1 MKKTLIFPLLA
12 AALLCNCGGSD
23 DKEPGAGEGEG
34 SITVVEPTTALG
46 APNDDISL
54 LQLKP
59 GKLIT
64 LKQVNTTNCKRAA
77 AAGMCIDIMAQDAT
91 VFAEG
96 MTDAKLDALF
106 SEAGAAI
113 GSAAA
118 SLWGIH
124 LPYRTYDISATD
136 EAARTTAVAKL
147 RTVINSAMKHMSP
160 KHFVIHPST
169 GTILTTGSDFA
180 ARKAQSRKSLR
191 ELQTHIAS
199 CNSTYGLSTIL
210 CVENCPRSVAYDAET
225 TLALLSGEGLE
236 QVRVCLDTGHALIPL
251 NGSYIN
257 PTRNGD
263 AVAIL
268 RKLGTRLGTLH
279 IQQNPGAKGQSGTLD
294 KHLQPYTGGLIDWGE
309 FYYELLKNNRYRGC
323 FLYEVSFTDTYDG
336 TTATIESAKANYTGL
351 IYPAFT
357 DRLNRQ

>member
-1 MKKTLIFPLLA
+1 
-12 AALLCNCGGSD
+12 
-23 DKEPGAGEGEG
+23 
-34 SITVVEPTTALG
+34 
-46 APNDDISL
+46 
-54 LQLKP
+54 
-59 GKLIT
+59 
-64 LKQVNTTNCKRAA
+64 
-77 AAGMCIDIMAQDAT
+77 
-91 VFAEG
+91 
-96 MTDAKLDALF
+96 
-106 SEAGAAI
+106 
-113 GSAAA
+113 
-118 SLWGIH
+118 
-124 LPYRTYDISATD
+124 
-136 EAARTTAVAKL
+136 
-147 RTVINSAMKHMSP
+147 MKHMSP

-180 ARKAQSRKSLR
+180 ARKVQSRKSLR

-199 CNSTYGLSTIL
+199 CNSTYGLHTIL

-225 TLALLSGEGLE
+225 MLALLSGEGLE

-279 IQQNPGAKGQSGTLD
+279 IQQNRGAEGQSGTLD
-294 KHLQPYTGGLIDWGE
+294 KHLQPYDGGLIDWGE

-351 IYPAFT
+351 VYPAFT
-357 DRLNRQ
+357 HRLNRQ

>member
-1 MKKTLIFPLLA
+1 MKKTRILPLLA
-12 AALLCNCGGSD
+12 VALLCNCGGSD
-23 DKEPGAGEGEG
+23 DKGPETGDGK
-34 SITVVEPTTALG
+34 ITVVEPTTALG
-46 APNDDISL
+46 APNDDIFR

-96 MTDAKLDALF
+96 MSDAKLDALF

-118 SLWGIH
+118 DLWGVH
-124 LPYRTYDISATD
+124 LPYGTYDISATD
-136 EAARTTAVAKL
+136 ETVRTTAVAKL
-147 RTVINSAMKHMSP
+147 KAVITSVMKHMSP

-180 ARKAQSRKSLR
+180 ARKVQSRKSLR
-191 ELQTHIAS
+191 ELQTIAS
-199 CNSTYGLSTIL
+199 CNSTYGLHTIL

-225 TLALLSGEGLE
+225 MLALLSGEGLE

-279 IQQNPGAKGQSGTLD
+279 IQQNPGAEGQSGTLD
-294 KHLQPYTGGLIDWGE
+294 KHLQPYDGGLIDWGE
-309 FYYELLKNNRYRGC
+309 LYYELLKNNRYRGC

-351 IYPAFT
+351 VYPAFT
-357 DRLNRQ
+357 HRLNSQ

>member
-1 MKKTLIFPLLA
+1 
-12 AALLCNCGGSD
+12 
-23 DKEPGAGEGEG
+23 
-34 SITVVEPTTALG
+34 
-46 APNDDISL
+46 
-54 LQLKP
+54 
-59 GKLIT
+59 
-64 LKQVNTTNCKRAA
+64 
-77 AAGMCIDIMAQDAT
+77 MCIDIMAQDAT

-118 SLWGIH
+118 NLWGVH

-136 EAARTTAVAKL
+136 ETTRTTAVAKL
-147 RTVINSAMKHMSP
+147 KAVITSVMKHMSP

-169 GTILTTGSDFA
+169 GTILTTGK
-180 ARKAQSRKSLR
+180 RLRGTQGPEPEIAQGITDPHRGLQFDVRPAHDSLR
-191 ELQTHIAS
+191 GKLSPKRRLRCRNDARPAQRRGAGAGARLPR
-199 CNSTYGLSTIL
+199 YG
-210 CVENCPRSVAYDAET
+210 PRPDSAE
-225 TLALLSGEGLE
+225 
-236 QVRVCLDTGHALIPL
+236 RVVYQSDQK
-251 NGSYIN
+251 
-257 PTRNGD
+257 RD

-279 IQQNPGAKGQSGTLD
+279 IQQNPGANGQSGTLD
-294 KHLQPYTGGLIDWGE
+294 KHLQPYDGGLIDWGE

-351 IYPAFT
+351 VYPAFT
-357 DRLNRQ
+357 HRLNHQ

>member
-1 MKKTLIFPLLA
+1 MHMP
-12 AALLCNCGGSD
+12 
-23 DKEPGAGEGEG
+23 
-34 SITVVEPTTALG
+34 
-46 APNDDISL
+46 
-54 LQLKP
+54 
-59 GKLIT
+59 
-64 LKQVNTTNCKRAA
+64 AA
-77 AAGMCIDIMAQDAT
+77 AAN
-91 VFAEG
+91 
-96 MTDAKLDALF
+96 
-106 SEAGAAI
+106 
-113 GSAAA
+113 
-118 SLWGIH
+118 LWGVH
-124 LPYRTYDISATD
+124 LPYGTYDISATD

-257 PTRNGD
+257 PTKNGD

-279 IQQNPGAKGQSGTLD
+279 IQQNPGAEGQSGTLD

>member
-1 MKKTLIFPLLA
+1 
-12 AALLCNCGGSD
+12 
-23 DKEPGAGEGEG
+23 
-34 SITVVEPTTALG
+34 
-46 APNDDISL
+46 
-54 LQLKP
+54 
-59 GKLIT
+59 
-64 LKQVNTTNCKRAA
+64 
-77 AAGMCIDIMAQDAT
+77 
-91 VFAEG
+91 
-96 MTDAKLDALF
+96 
-106 SEAGAAI
+106 
-113 GSAAA
+113 
-118 SLWGIH
+118 
-124 LPYRTYDISATD
+124 
-136 EAARTTAVAKL
+136 
-147 RTVINSAMKHMSP
+147 MKHMSP

-279 IQQNPGAKGQSGTLD
+279 IQQNPGAEGQSGTLD
-294 KHLQPYTGGLIDWGE
+294 KHLQPYTGGRLGRVLLRTAEKQPLPRLLPLRSLLHGHLRRHDGHDRIRQS
-309 FYYELLKNNRYRGC
+309 ELHGPRL
-323 FLYEVSFTDTYDG
+323 S
-336 TTATIESAKANYTGL
+336 GL
-351 IYPAFT
+351 HP
-357 DRLNRQ
+357 

>member
-1 MKKTLIFPLLA
+1 MKLLLKRIA
-12 AALLCNCGGSD
+12 
-23 DKEPGAGEGEG
+23 
-34 SITVVEPTTALG
+34 
-46 APNDDISL
+46 
-54 LQLKP
+54 LKP
-59 GKLIT
+59 TYTIGWLY
-64 LKQVNTTNCKRAA
+64 
-77 AAGMCIDIMAQDAT
+77 IDGQKVCDTIEDA
-91 VFAEG
+91 VRDLNKNGQFDNGEKKVYAE
-96 MTDAKLDALF
+96 T
-106 SEAGAAI
+106 AI
-113 GSAAA
+113 
-118 SLWGIH
+118 
-124 LPYRTYDISATD
+124 PYGTYDISATD

-257 PTRNGD
+257 PTKNGD

-279 IQQNPGAKGQSGTLD
+279 IQQYVLEP
-294 KHLQPYTGGLIDWGE
+294 
-309 FYYELLKNNRYRGC
+309 LLK
-323 FLYEVSFTDTYDG
+323 V
-336 TTATIESAKANYTGL
+336 TAVFGARHKAGHIQLSL
-351 IYPAFT
+351 IHI
-357 DRLNRQ
+357 